1 MQVILAIHVP
11 YKVCHQTHHHKI
23 HLLEYWYIFNRGKH
37 LWIIQLL
44 EVNHH
49 NSGNCLQWFNF
60 SNWETKFIS
69 LWIIYFIIP
78 SYCVIYNTNM
88 TLFFLFVAYISKISI
103 TTSITWRLKCILS
116 LIIVKMLARLSLT
129 LVEAADFLPS
139 VLVCRLSL
147 GLEVASVSS
156 ATSGNLAPIRC
167 PIIKWA

>member
-1 MQVILAIHVP
+1 MHVILAML
-11 YKVCHQTHHHKI
+11 YKVCHQTHHYKI

-37 LWIIQLL
+37 LWIIQLPVL

-69 LWIIYFIIP
+69 LWIIYFIIIP

-103 TTSITWRLKCILS
+103 TTSITCRLKCILS
-116 LIIVKMLARLSLT
+116 LIIIVKMLGYLWHWLRQLISYQ
-129 LVEAADFLPS
+129 VFWFADWVS
-139 VLVCRLSL
+139 V
-147 GLEVASVSS
+147 
-156 ATSGNLAPIRC
+156 
-167 PIIKWA
+167 